1 LPENATKAV
10 LPPTLTPQLA
20 TLVDGPLNDPNE
32 WTYEIKFDGYS
43 ILARIEEKKI
53 QLFTRNGNDW
63 SHKLPHIEEAIAT
76 MDFQSGWL
84 DGEIVVPND
93 VGVPD
98 FQALQNAF
106 GSSRTRNI
114 IYFVFDVPFYAGF
127 DLRAPLSPN
136 AESSL
141 KVCSK
146 PVLPKRY
153 AA

>member
-32 WTYEIKFDGYS
+32 WTYEIKFDGYR

-76 MDFQSGWL
+76 MDFQSGCWTAKSSYQTTL
-84 DGEIVVPND
+84 AFLTSKHCKMHLVVPAP
-93 VGVPD
+93 GTSSISFLTSRFMLALTLGRPSHRTPRVP
-98 FQALQNAF
+98 
-106 GSSRTRNI
+106 
-114 IYFVFDVPFYAGF
+114 
-127 DLRAPLSPN
+127 
-136 AESSL
+136 
-141 KVCSK
+141 
-146 PVLPKRY
+146 
-153 AA
+153 